1 MHVQFRSPSELD
13 QHLSCGSKE
22 DTFEYVGGDRVVRLY
37 NDCRRF
43 PLRLEADFLDSVPTE
58 EVEAAL
64 YAFVTRMRSTFGA
77 NFRPHIGASLQAR
90 VPELAV
96 KVVVFF
102 SLGRVEVVFR
112 KRSPREQRQQ
122 VIEWLIQ
129 PENRSELAAA

>member
-22 DTFEYVGGDRVVRLY
+22 DTFEYVGEDRVVRLY

-43 PLRLEADFLDSVPTE
+43 PLRLEIDFRDSVPTD
-58 EVEAAL
+58 EVEMAL
-64 YAFVTRMRSTFGA
+64 YAFVTRMRSTFDA
-77 NFRPHIGASLQAR
+77 NFRPYIGASLQAR
-90 VPELAV
+90 IPGLAV

-112 KRSPREQRQQ
+112 KHSPEEHRRK
-122 VIEWLIQ
+122 VIEWLIK
-129 PENRSELAAA
+129 PPNRSELAAA

>member
-13 QHLSCGSKE
+13 QHLSCGSKD
-22 DTFEYVGGDRVVRLY
+22 DTFEYIGEDRVVQLH

-43 PLRLEADFLDSVPTE
+43 PLRLEATFRESVPSE

-64 YAFVTRMRSTFGA
+64 YAFVTRMRMAFGA

-90 VPELAV
+90 IPNLAV

-102 SLGRVEVVFR
+102 SLGRIEVVFR
-112 KRSPREQRQQ
+112 KRSPKEQRRQ

-129 PENRSELAAA
+129 PESRSELAAA